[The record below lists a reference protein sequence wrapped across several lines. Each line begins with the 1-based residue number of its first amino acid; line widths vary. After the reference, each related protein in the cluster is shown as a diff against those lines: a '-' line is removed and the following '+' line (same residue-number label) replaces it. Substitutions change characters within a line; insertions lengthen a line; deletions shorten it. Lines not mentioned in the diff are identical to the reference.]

1 MEVKGVQ
8 REGSTLSHTPDE
20 LQVLLITVVVLGQ
33 RRDWM
38 VSAGVSGQ
46 ERNSVISASQKTVSP
61 GGMVMWKDMCTCDE
75 EEEEAVYMENS
86 KCGR

>member
-46 ERNSVISASQKTVSP
+46 ERNSVVSASQKT
-61 GGMVMWKDMCTCDE
+61 GGMVM
-75 EEEEAVYMENS
+75 
-86 KCGR
+86 

>member
-1 MEVKGVQ
+1 MTESPTLTLTTLMEVKGVH

-46 ERNSVISASQKTVSP
+46 ERNSVVSASQKP
-61 GGMVMWKDMCTCDE
+61 IAAGMVKVEGYVCM
-75 EEEEAVYMENS
+75 
-86 KCGR
+86 